1 MAPAEWRKP
10 GMPGIGMNKFN
21 AWQNSANQRS
31 TTLVTN
37 TVTNPDPCHGTGLT
51 SRGFVAAG
59 DTAVPPLSTV
69 VLLAPALSSASSLFL
84 RRRVCCSARPAVVRH
99 HRHNGWLTPTD
110 PRLNVRAGRGLRRT
124 LGCVLGPDRETTCPA
139 AAAVS
144 GGNVSFSAAG
154 IDVCGCTVET
164 TTVADCRRCRPP
176 PSVDGCCR

>member
-1 MAPAEWRKP
+1 LSKRQACPHRVERSENQSFCRTPPNDRRVAPVIRTFHAHR
-10 GMPGIGMNKFN
+10 
-21 AWQNSANQRS
+21 
-31 TTLVTN
+31 
-37 TVTNPDPCHGTGLT
+37 GLT